1 MARKKKEVE
10 SALHCME
17 VISNITKHLTLDRE
31 QERQLAPYIEVI
43 CKTHGVNKEQTI
55 LLSHLME
62 HHGEKAVFPDDF
74 SRWMGV
80 TNIHMLKWR
89 DHMSSLAH
97 QKWVMCVEGKT
108 GDTYQ
113 LTGSAYHAIMNDAPF
128 LSKDL
133 KNLTE
138 NEFFTQLHKIFRNRQ
153 VKRQVYAYMQI
164 DLISM
169 IVNNEKVPLIEKLSD
184 FDTTFEEDVLFL
196 YMCCKYYVENKPVAF
211 LEKELKLLFD
221 DDSYTRL
228 MLLLRKKESQLF
240 QLGILQEK
248 VLLSSDSGPMKAFCL
263 SSDIMEEIAPGVSK
277 PAQKPKKEQ
286 EKDKHEEDPFP
297 FLDMDEEAPMLQHI
311 PCGNIPERNLYFD
324 ASVQQQMD
332 TMGKMLEKKNLT
344 KIQKRLKSHGMAPG
358 VVCLLH
364 GLPGTGKTSGI
375 LEMARRAKTDVY
387 MVDISAVRSKYMGE
401 SIKNC
406 KRIFTEYSKACK
418 NNTNPCCLL
427 INEADAVITR
437 RQSNA
442 THSSEQEENAMVNVF
457 LQCLE
462 DFDQGCCFLTTNLAE
477 NFDPAIE
484 RRILMKVALGAST
497 PEQREYI
504 WRNNFPKLTD
514 EQVKAL
520 AQDYELSPAEIMN
533 VVKKEEIHD
542 VLKGKRRNL
551 YASIRQSCESEHYAK
566 TSRRNPIGF

>member
-1 MARKKKEVE
+1 
-10 SALHCME
+10 ME

-43 CKTHGVNKEQTI
+43 SKTHGVNKEQTI

-74 SRWMGV
+74 ARWMGV

-97 QKWVMCVEGKT
+97 HKWVMCVEGAT
-108 GDTYQ
+108 GDSYQ
-113 LTGSAYHAIMNDAPF
+113 LTGPAYHAIMDDAPF
-128 LSKDL
+128 LSQDL

-153 VKRQVYAYMQI
+153 EKRQVYGYMMI
-164 DLISM
+164 DIVTLL
-169 IVNNEKVPLIEKLSD
+169 VNNQNTPIVRKIHSLEC
-184 FDTTFEEDVLFL
+184 TFEEEIFLL
-196 YMCCKYYVENKPVAF
+196 YMCCKYYRDISRFAF
-211 LEKELKLLFD
+211 AKKELESLFD
-221 DDSYTRL
+221 DEAFTRL
-228 MLLLRKKESQLF
+228 MLLMRNKKSVIARNDYVKMKVSPQCDSMVFELSWDIIKEISPSESTS
-240 QLGILQEK
+240 E
-248 VLLSSDSGPMKAFCL
+248 
-263 SSDIMEEIAPGVSK
+263 
-277 PAQKPKKEQ
+277 QKPE
-286 EKDKHEEDPFP
+286 EKSEDPDIDIDS
-297 FLDMDEEAPMLQHI
+297 FLKIDEEPSILQHI
-311 PCGNIPERNLYFD
+311 PYETIPERNLYFD

-418 NNTNPCCLL
+418 NNANPCCLL

-442 THSSEQEENAMVNVF
+442 THSSDQEENAMVNVF

-462 DFDQGCCFLTTNLAE
+462 DFDHGCCFLTTNLAE

-533 VVKKEEIHD
+533 VVKKEEIND

-566 TSRRNPIGF
+566 TRRRNPIGF